1 MPSCENCRRQT
12 QKIQKRYRKYLS
24 HCRNCWLAI
33 CAATTFL
40 PHKAGRYFP
49 PKKDRGP
56 EQISFVKG
64 EGHSPNLSILLNQ
77 KQVYKGRVGYAKISP
92 FLCSFPGWNW
102 WERLEEK
109 VVLSPFLKIANVYQ
123 FKLQHRHY
131 LNLDNDCK
139 PVSINI
145 ILFFKSGYQVTLA
158 NWQRCC
164 HNPSGSPVIRPPDSI
179 SRDQLKQVIAY
190 ICDTVSDVV
199 EIEVQFASKILAPH
213 RMHWNCCKIAYFK
226 PTGTAFRICMTCW
239 R

>member
-1 MPSCENCRRQT
+1 M
-12 QKIQKRYRKYLS
+12 S

-77 KQVYKGRVGYAKISP
+77 KQVYKGRVGYPKISP
-92 FLCSFPGWNW
+92 CLCSFPGWNW

-109 VVLSPFLKIANVYQ
+109 VVLSPFLK
-123 FKLQHRHY
+123 K
-131 LNLDNDCK
+131 CK
-139 PVSINI
+139 PISIQTATST
-145 ILFFKSGYQVTLA
+145 LFKSR
-158 NWQRCC
+158 QRLQTCI
-164 HNPSGSPVIRPPDSI
+164 NQYNLVLQIWLP
-179 SRDQLKQVIAY
+179 
-190 ICDTVSDVV
+190 
-199 EIEVQFASKILAPH
+199 SKISKLTKVLPQPIRQPGYPPSRLHQQRPVEAGHCIYMCKILTPR

-226 PTGTAFRICMTCW
+226 SAGIAFRICMTC
-239 R
+239 